1 VAVQLSAEKFIEELR
16 GLQSDAE
23 RAKIRRYFR
32 IDDADNQVIGVR
44 MKHTFDLAKAYAGM
58 PLPEVAA
65 LLDSPYYE
73 SRMGAVSIMD
83 FKARS
88 KRITDQQREELFAL
102 YLGRHDRINSWDF
115 VDRAAPRVVGWYLLD
130 KPREVLYDLARSP
143 DIWRRRTAMV
153 ASWFFIRHGDLD
165 DAYAIAGILLHDP
178 EDLINKAVG
187 TSLRYAGERDVSRL
201 TRFLDEHAAG
211 MPRVTLRYAL
221 EKLEAGQRQ
230 HYLAL
235 GRTG

>member
-1 VAVQLSAEKFIEELR
+1 VAEQLSAESFIGELR

-23 RAKIRRYFR
+23 RDKIRRYFR
-32 IDDADNQVIGVR
+32 VDDAGNQVIGVR

-58 PLPEVAA
+58 PLREVSA

-73 SRMGAVSIMD
+73 ARMGAVSILD
-83 FKARS
+83 FKARG
-88 KRITDQQREELFAL
+88 KRTTDQQRQELFAL
-102 YLGRHDRINSWDF
+102 YLARHDRINSWDF

-130 KPREVLYDLARSP
+130 RPRDVLYDLARSP
-143 DIWRRRTAMV
+143 DVWRRRTAIV
-153 ASWFFIRHGDLD
+153 ATWFLIRHGDLD
-165 DAYAIAGILLHDP
+165 DTYAIAQILLHDP

-187 TSLRYAGERDVSRL
+187 TSLRYAGDVDTPRL

-211 MPRVTLRYAL
+211 MPRITLRYAL
-221 EKLEAGQRQ
+221 EKLAADQRQ